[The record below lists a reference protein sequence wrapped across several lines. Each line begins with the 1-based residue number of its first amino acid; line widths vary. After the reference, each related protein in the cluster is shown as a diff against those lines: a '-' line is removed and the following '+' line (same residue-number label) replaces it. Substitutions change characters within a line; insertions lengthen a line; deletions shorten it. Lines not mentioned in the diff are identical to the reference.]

1 MTTFT
6 KFDASEFLDNDEVI
20 AHYLAAALEDENP
33 DLLAAALSDVAKA
46 REISQKPPAAS
57 ELLRRKS

>member
-1 MTTFT
+1 MVSFT

-33 DLLAAALSDVAKA
+33 DLFTTALGDVAKA
-46 REISQKPPAAS
+46 HGMSLTAAAT
-57 ELLRRKS
+57 ELGHRQE